1 MRACCSGCAWTIPP
15 SLPVPVARPGRGAD
29 MDMTLIPSPISRR
42 RLIVGLASALLLAAP
57 AAAQQSLPAP
67 SPAPIRCEADSC
79 RSDDGLLLRIG
90 DDDAPA
96 PPLPGRTDLPV
107 AGTVPASPAVT
118 PDVAARGGQ
127 FMAELPNGGVVWAT
141 EDPTMVPPSLS
152 VQAAATVPFENGRVI
167 RPLRFHSYNN
177 YASFIQKLEVTLYRG
192 TDTDLVTPLARIE
205 LPADYVGDA
214 EWSGELPPQIKLRT
228 GDDLIYVARAYGAG
242 GAFDETRLQRIQLVT
257 PADFDRGLQITR
269 ENVQKT
275 LGQALDGDSAQDLQ
289 LSNSIYGQ
297 SMLRLQ
303 NIPIHGSRVR
313 LYGRNLEPNSRVRI
327 NGQDF
332 PVDLE
337 QKFAAEFLEPVG
349 EHRYEVSVESRDAP
363 SAQRQ
368 LDVDV
373 TGRYLFLV
381 AIADVTVSRNSAS
394 GNLQPLAADDR
405 DDDSFLSEGRLAFYL
420 KGKLRGKYLVTAQAD
435 TQDRELKYLFRDFTQ
450 ADAQD
455 VFRRLDPD
463 LYYPVYGD
471 DSTTYR
477 DVDTQGRLYLRVD
490 WDQSQAVWGNY
501 ATGITGTEYGQY
513 VRSLYGGALNWRS
526 LEATPLGEAR
536 SQVKVFGSEAQSAP
550 GHSEFL
556 GTGGSLYYLRH
567 TDVLPGSEQVVLEVR
582 DRTTGRT
589 ETRATL
595 QEGVD
600 YEIDN
605 LQGRLILTRPLAQL
619 TRENVRSI
627 TRDMPLDGYDQLLLV
642 DYEYVPLGFSSDD
655 VTYGARGRQW
665 IGDHVAI
672 GGTWIDEN
680 RSGENYS
687 LKGADLTL
695 QAGRGTYLKMEQTR
709 TEATAA
715 PVFYS
720 DNGGLSFIR
729 RNPYEG
735 RRSGTASAVE
745 ARANLRELGWT
756 TQDWSLGAWWRDV
769 DAGFS
774 VARQDTGLPIQEYGA
789 EFLGYI
795 TDDFSLY
802 GRHTRTEQ
810 GELALEQSQLTAEWR
825 LGNDGQLTGELRRVR
840 EEQELQSV
848 DALLAAI
855 GYRQRFGASWE
866 LYGTGQVTL
875 DDDGGAYEKN
885 DLLTLGARYLFGDRS
900 SVGAEVSGGSR
911 GHGAKVDGEYRMAP
925 DHSLYGSYSY
935 STDRTG
941 TDPLFDTG
949 LQSGWTLGQRWRL
962 SNQVNVYNESQY
974 LKDRRQD
981 SAGIVHTF
989 GMDFYPAQGWN
1000 LGFTIMDGELDST
1013 LGRVDRRAYS
1023 VSGGRTDAVAQWN
1036 SKLEYRRDSGA
1047 EQREQWV
1054 TTNRLLYKLNDD
1066 WRFALRAN
1074 YADTEDR
1081 IDRLADA
1088 KLVETNMGFAWRPH
1102 DNTRWAGF
1110 GKFTYLYDVASL
1122 GQEGG
1127 NLYDQRS
1134 QILSLE
1140 GIRQLGA
1147 RWEVAGKL
1155 ASRWGDYRTGRGEG
1169 AWLDSRADFAALQLR
1184 YRLFAQWEG
1193 LAEHRWLKVRDGGV
1207 RKGWLVGVDRRVGE
1221 NFKVGVG
1228 YNFTEFSD
1236 DMTELKYDQK
1246 GFFLNMAGY
1255 Y

>member
-1 MRACCSGCAWTIPP
+1 
-15 SLPVPVARPGRGAD
+15 

-42 RLIVGLASALLLAAP
+42 LSLGLASALLLALP
-57 AAAQQSLPAP
+57 AAAQPVTPAP

-79 RSDDGLLLRIG
+79 RNDDGLLLRIR
-90 DDDAPA
+90 DDSEPEL
-96 PPLPGRTDLPV
+96 PLPGRTDLPAANV
-107 AGTVPASPAVT
+107 VPLAPAVT
-118 PDVAARGGQ
+118 PDVASRGGQ

-228 GDDLIYVARAYGAG
+228 GDELIYVARAYGAG

-349 EHRYEVSVESRDAP
+349 EHRYDVSVESRDAP

-405 DDDSFLSEGRLAFYL
+405 DNDSFLSEGRLAFYL

-526 LEATPLGEAR
+526 MEATPLGEAR
-536 SQVKVFGSEAQSAP
+536 SQLKVFGSEAQSAP

-642 DYEYVPLGFSSDD
+642 DYEYVPLGFSNDD

-709 TEATAA
+709 TDATAA

-789 EFLGYI
+789 EFLGYL
-795 TDDFSLY
+795 TDDVSLY

-810 GELALEQSQLTAEWR
+810 GDLALEQSQLTAEWR

-840 EEQELQSV
+840 EEQQLQSV

-866 LYGTGQVTL
+866 VYGTGQVTL

-1013 LGRVDRRAYS
+1013 VGRVDRRAYS

-1054 TTNRLLYKLNDD
+1054 TTNRLLYKLNED

-1193 LAEHRWLKVRDGGV
+1193 LAEHRWLKVREGGV

>member
-1 MRACCSGCAWTIPP
+1 
-15 SLPVPVARPGRGAD
+15 

-42 RLIVGLASALLLAAP
+42 LIVGLASVLLLALP
-57 AAAQQSLPAP
+57 AAAQPLTPAP

-79 RSDDGLLLRIG
+79 RNDDGLLLRIL
-90 DDDAPA
+90 DDSEPE
-96 PPLPGRTDLPV
+96 LPGRAELPA
-107 AGTVPASPAVT
+107 AGAVPASPAVT
-118 PDVAARGGQ
+118 PDVAARSGQ

-228 GDDLIYVARAYGAG
+228 GDELIYVARAYGAG

-269 ENVQKT
+269 ESVQKT
-275 LGQALDGDSAQDLQ
+275 LGQTLDGDSAQDLQ

-349 EHRYEVSVESRDAP
+349 EHRYDVSVESRDAP

-381 AIADVTVSRNSAS
+381 AIADVTVSKNSAS

-435 TQDRELKYLFRDFTQ
+435 TQDRELKHLFRDFTQ

-756 TQDWSLGAWWRDV
+756 TQDWSLGAWLRDV

-789 EFLGYI
+789 EFLGYLN
-795 TDDFSLY
+795 DDFSLY

-840 EEQELQSV
+840 EEQALQSV

-855 GYRQRFGASWE
+855 GYRQRFGSSWE

-981 SAGIVHTF
+981 SAGLVHTF

-1023 VSGGRTDAVAQWN
+1023 ISGGRTDAVAQWN

-1054 TTNRLLYKLNDD
+1054 TTNRLLYKLNED

-1184 YRLFAQWEG
+1184 YRLFGEWEG

-1236 DMTELKYDQK
+1236 DMTELKFDQK

>member
-1 MRACCSGCAWTIPP
+1 
-15 SLPVPVARPGRGAD
+15 

-42 RLIVGLASALLLAAP
+42 LSLGLASALLLALP
-57 AAAQQSLPAP
+57 AAAQPVTPAP

-79 RSDDGLLLRIG
+79 RNDDGLLLRIR
-90 DDDAPA
+90 DDSEPEL
-96 PPLPGRTDLPV
+96 PLPGRTDLPAANV
-107 AGTVPASPAVT
+107 VPLAPAVM
-118 PDVAARGGQ
+118 PDIASRGGQ

-214 EWSGELPPQIKLRT
+214 EWSGELPAQIKLRT
-228 GDDLIYVARAYGAG
+228 GDELIYVARAYGAG

-349 EHRYEVSVESRDAP
+349 EHRYDVSVESRDAP

-405 DDDSFLSEGRLAFYL
+405 DNDSFLSEGRLAFYL

-513 VRSLYGGALNWRS
+513 VRSLYGGALSWRS
-526 LEATPLGEAR
+526 MEATPLGEAR
-536 SQVKVFGSEAQSAP
+536 SQLKVFGSEAQSAP

-709 TEATAA
+709 TDATAA

-789 EFLGYI
+789 EFLGYL

-810 GELALEQSQLTAEWR
+810 GDLALEQSQLTAEWR

-840 EEQELQSV
+840 EEQQLQSV

-866 LYGTGQVTL
+866 VYGTGQVTL

-1013 LGRVDRRAYS
+1013 VGRVDRRAYS

-1054 TTNRLLYKLNDD
+1054 TTNRLLYKLNED

-1193 LAEHRWLKVRDGGV
+1193 LAEHRWLKVREGGV

>member
-1 MRACCSGCAWTIPP
+1 
-15 SLPVPVARPGRGAD
+15 

-96 PPLPGRTDLPV
+96 PPLPGRNDLPV

-680 RSGENYS
+680 RSGESYS

>member
-1 MRACCSGCAWTIPP
+1 
-15 SLPVPVARPGRGAD
+15 

-42 RLIVGLASALLLAAP
+42 LIVGLASVLLLALP
-57 AAAQQSLPAP
+57 AAAQPLTPAP

-79 RSDDGLLLRIG
+79 RNDDGLLLRIL
-90 DDDAPA
+90 DDSEPE
-96 PPLPGRTDLPV
+96 LPGRAELPA
-107 AGTVPASPAVT
+107 AGAVPASPAVT
-118 PDVAARGGQ
+118 PDVAARSGQ

-228 GDDLIYVARAYGAG
+228 GDELIYVARAYGAG

-269 ENVQKT
+269 ESVQKT
-275 LGQALDGDSAQDLQ
+275 LGQTLDGDSAQDLQ

-349 EHRYEVSVESRDAP
+349 EHRYDVSVESRDAP

-381 AIADVTVSRNSAS
+381 AIADVTVSKNSAS

-435 TQDRELKYLFRDFTQ
+435 TQDRELKHLFRDFTQ

-642 DYEYVPLGFSSDD
+642 DYEYVPLGFSSND

-789 EFLGYI
+789 EFLGYLN
-795 TDDFSLY
+795 DDFSLY

-840 EEQELQSV
+840 EEQALQSV

-855 GYRQRFGASWE
+855 GYRQRFGSSWE

-981 SAGIVHTF
+981 SAGLVHTF

-1023 VSGGRTDAVAQWN
+1023 ISGGRTDAVAQWN

-1054 TTNRLLYKLNDD
+1054 TTNRLLYKLNED

-1134 QILSLE
+1134 QILSIE

-1184 YRLFAQWEG
+1184 YRLFGEWEG

>member
-1 MRACCSGCAWTIPP
+1 
-15 SLPVPVARPGRGAD
+15 
-29 MDMTLIPSPISRR
+29 MDMTLSPISRR
-42 RLIVGLASALLLAAP
+42 LSLGLASALLLAALP
-57 AAAQQSLPAP
+57 AAAQQAGTAP

-79 RSDDGLLLRIG
+79 RNDDGLLLRIR
-90 DDDAPA
+90 DDGADALA
-96 PPLPGRTDLPV
+96 LPGRAGPVVTDVVPV
-107 AGTVPASPAVT
+107 SPAVT

-127 FMAELPNGGVVWAT
+127 FMAELPNGGMVWAT

-214 EWSGELPPQIKLRT
+214 EWSGELPAQIKLRT
-228 GDDLIYVARAYGAG
+228 GDELIYVARAYGAG

-257 PADFDRGLQITR
+257 PADFDRGLQVTR

-349 EHRYEVSVESRDAP
+349 EHRYDVSVESRDAP

-513 VRSLYGGALNWRS
+513 IRSLYGGALNWRS

-665 IGDHVAI
+665 LGDHVAI

-774 VARQDTGLPIQEYGA
+774 VARQDTGLPMQEYGA
-789 EFLGYI
+789 EFLGYL

-810 GELALEQSQLTAEWR
+810 GDLALEQSQLTAEWR

-855 GYRQRFGASWE
+855 GYRQRFGSSWE

-1000 LGFTIMDGELDST
+1000 LGFTIMDGELEST
-1013 LGRVDRRAYS
+1013 VGRVDRRAYS

-1054 TTNRLLYKLNDD
+1054 TTNRLLYKLNED

>member
-1 MRACCSGCAWTIPP
+1 
-15 SLPVPVARPGRGAD
+15 

-118 PDVAARGGQ
+118 PEVAARGGQ

-536 SQVKVFGSEAQSAP
+536 SQIKVFGSEAQSAP

>member
-1 MRACCSGCAWTIPP
+1 
-15 SLPVPVARPGRGAD
+15 

-42 RLIVGLASALLLAAP
+42 LSLGLASALLLALP
-57 AAAQQSLPAP
+57 AAAQPVTPAP

-79 RSDDGLLLRIG
+79 RNDDGLLLRVR
-90 DDDAPA
+90 DDSEPEL
-96 PPLPGRTDLPV
+96 PLPGRTDLPAANV
-107 AGTVPASPAVT
+107 VPLAPAVT
-118 PDVAARGGQ
+118 PDVASRGGQ

-214 EWSGELPPQIKLRT
+214 EWSGELPAQIKLRT
-228 GDDLIYVARAYGAG
+228 GDELIYVARAYGAG
-242 GAFDETRLQRIQLVT
+242 VAFDETRLQRIQLVT

-349 EHRYEVSVESRDAP
+349 EHRYDVSVESRDAP

-405 DDDSFLSEGRLAFYL
+405 DNDSFLSEGRLAFYL

-526 LEATPLGEAR
+526 MEATPLGEAR
-536 SQVKVFGSEAQSAP
+536 SQLKVFGSEAQSAP

-709 TEATAA
+709 TDATAA

-745 ARANLRELGWT
+745 VRANLRELGWT

-789 EFLGYI
+789 EFLGYL

-810 GELALEQSQLTAEWR
+810 GDLALEQSQLTAEWR

-840 EEQELQSV
+840 EEQQLQSV

-866 LYGTGQVTL
+866 VYGTGQVTL

-1013 LGRVDRRAYS
+1013 VGRVDRRAYS

-1054 TTNRLLYKLNDD
+1054 TTNRLLYKLNED

-1193 LAEHRWLKVRDGGV
+1193 LAEHRWLKVREGGV

>member
-1 MRACCSGCAWTIPP
+1 
-15 SLPVPVARPGRGAD
+15 

-42 RLIVGLASALLLAAP
+42 LIVGLASALLLLALP
-57 AAAQQSLPAP
+57 AVAQQTTPAP

-79 RSDDGLLLRIG
+79 RNDDGLLLRIR
-90 DDDAPA
+90 DDDV
-96 PPLPGRTDLPV
+96 PV
-107 AGTVPASPAVT
+107 VT

-152 VQAAATVPFENGRVI
+152 VQAAATVPFENGRVT

-214 EWSGELPPQIKLRT
+214 EWNGELPPQIKLRT

-257 PADFDRGLQITR
+257 PADFDRGLQLTR

-275 LGQALDGDSAQDLQ
+275 LGQALDGDSAQNLQ

-349 EHRYEVSVESRDAP
+349 EHRYDVSVESRDAP

-720 DNGGLSFIR
+720 DNGGLSFVR

-735 RRSGTASAVE
+735 RRSGTANAVE

-789 EFLGYI
+789 EFLGYLN
-795 TDDFSLY
+795 DDFSLY

-840 EEQELQSV
+840 EEQALQSV

-855 GYRQRFGASWE
+855 GYRQRFGSSWE

-911 GHGAKVDGEYRMAP
+911 GHGTKVDGEYRMAP

-1054 TTNRLLYKLNDD
+1054 TTNRLLYKLNED

-1207 RKGWLVGVDRRVGE
+1207 RKGWLVGVDRRLGE

>member
-1 MRACCSGCAWTIPP
+1 
-15 SLPVPVARPGRGAD
+15 

-42 RLIVGLASALLLAAP
+42 LSLGLASALLLALP
-57 AAAQQSLPAP
+57 AAAQPVTPAP

-79 RSDDGLLLRIG
+79 RNDDGLLLRIR
-90 DDDAPA
+90 DDSEPEL
-96 PPLPGRTDLPV
+96 PLPGRTDLPAANV
-107 AGTVPASPAVT
+107 VPLAPAVT
-118 PDVAARGGQ
+118 PDVASRGGQ

-228 GDDLIYVARAYGAG
+228 GDELIYVARAYGAG

-349 EHRYEVSVESRDAP
+349 EHRYDVSVESRDAP

-405 DDDSFLSEGRLAFYL
+405 DNDSFLSEGRLAFYL

-526 LEATPLGEAR
+526 MEATPLGEAR
-536 SQVKVFGSEAQSAP
+536 SQLKVFGSEAQSAP

-709 TEATAA
+709 TDATAA

-789 EFLGYI
+789 EFLGYL

-810 GELALEQSQLTAEWR
+810 GDLALEQSQLTAEWR

-840 EEQELQSV
+840 EEQQLQSV

-866 LYGTGQVTL
+866 VYGTGQVTL

-1013 LGRVDRRAYS
+1013 VGRVDRRAYS

-1054 TTNRLLYKLNDD
+1054 TTNRLLYKLNED

-1193 LAEHRWLKVRDGGV
+1193 LAEHRWLKVREGGV

>member
-1 MRACCSGCAWTIPP
+1 MLMTSTACRAL
-15 SLPVPVARPGRGAD
+15 SLLLLLTPC
-29 MDMTLIPSPISRR
+29 L
-42 RLIVGLASALLLAAP
+42 LASA
-57 AAAQQSLPAP
+57 QQALPAP
-67 SPAPIRCEADSC
+67 APAPVRCEAGSC
-79 RSDDGLLLRIG
+79 RNDEGLLLRIR
-90 DDDAPA
+90 DDAPQIGSTA
-96 PPLPGRTDLPV
+96 PAAVATDAVPMAPAAAASLPG
-107 AGTVPASPAVT
+107 G
-118 PDVAARGGQ
+118 
-127 FMAELPNGGVVWAT
+127 FMSELPNGGVVWAT
-141 EDPTMVPPSLS
+141 EDPSMVPPSLS
-152 VQAAATVPFENGRVI
+152 VQSAATVPFENGQLV

-177 YASFIQKLEVTLYRG
+177 YASFIEKLDVTLYRG

-205 LPADYVGDA
+205 LPVGYVSEA
-214 EWSGELPPQIKLRT
+214 EWSAQLPEQIKLRT
-228 GDDLIYVARAYGAG
+228 GDELIYVARAYGAG
-242 GAFDETRLQRIQLVT
+242 NAFDETQLQRIQLVT
-257 PADFDRGLQITR
+257 PADFDRGLQVTR
-269 ENVQKT
+269 DNVQKT
-275 LGQALDGDSAQDLQ
+275 LGQALDGENAQALQ
-289 LSNSIYGQ
+289 VSTGIYGQ
-297 SMLRLQ
+297 SQLRLQ

-313 LYGRNLEPNSRVRI
+313 VYGRGLEPNSRVTI
-327 NGQDF
+327 NGQSF

-349 EHRYEVSVESRDAP
+349 EHRYEVKVEARDMP
-363 SAQRQ
+363 SAERQ

-373 TGRYLFLV
+373 TGRYLFAV
-381 AIADVTVSRNSAS
+381 AIADVTVSKNSAS

-420 KGKLRGKYLVTAQAD
+420 KGKMRGKYLLTAQAD
-435 TQDRELKYLFRDFTQ
+435 TQDRELKHLFRDFWD
-450 ADAQD
+450 ADPSD

-471 DSTTYR
+471 DSLTWR

-490 WDQSQAVWGNY
+490 WDQSQAIWGNY

-536 SQVKVFGSEAQSAP
+536 SQLKVFGSEAQSAP

-582 DRTTGRT
+582 DRTTGRS
-589 ETRATL
+589 ETRVTL

-600 YEIDN
+600 YEIDD
-605 LQGRLILTRPLAQL
+605 LQGRLILTRPLAML

-655 VTYGARGRQW
+655 VTMGARGRQW
-665 IGDHVAI
+665 IGDHVAV
-672 GGTWIDEN
+672 GGTWVEEN
-680 RSGENYS
+680 RSGENYT

-695 QAGRGTYLKMEQTR
+695 QAGRGTYVKVEH
-709 TEATAA
+709 TETDATAA

-729 RNPYEG
+729 RNPYEVQ
-735 RRSGTASAVE
+735 RSGSATAVE

-774 VARQDTGLPIQEYGA
+774 VARQDTGLALEEYGA
-789 EFLGYI
+789 EFLGYL
-795 TDDFSLY
+795 TDDLSLY

-810 GELALEQSQLTAEWR
+810 GELALEQTQLTADWR
-825 LGNDGQLTGELRRVR
+825 LGDDGQWTGELRRVR
-840 EEQELQSV
+840 EEQSLQTV

-855 GYRQRFGASWE
+855 GYRQRFGSSWE
-866 LYGTGQVTL
+866 LYSTGQVTV

-935 STDRTG
+935 SSDRTG
-941 TDPLFDTG
+941 VDPLFDTG

-981 SAGIVHTF
+981 NAGLVHTF

-1000 LGFTIMDGELDST
+1000 LGFTVMDGELEST
-1013 LGRVDRRAYS
+1013 LGRIDRRAYS

-1036 SKLEYRRDSGA
+1036 SKLEYRHDSGA

-1054 TTNRLLYKLNDD
+1054 TTNRLLYKLNED
-1066 WRFALRAN
+1066 WRLALRAN
-1074 YADTEDR
+1074 YADTQDR
-1081 IDRLADA
+1081 INPVADA

-1102 DNTRWAGF
+1102 DSTRWAAF

-1134 QILSLE
+1134 QVLSLE
-1140 GIRQLGA
+1140 GIRQFGA
-1147 RWEVAGKL
+1147 RWELAGKL

-1184 YRLFAQWEG
+1184 YRLFEKWEG
-1193 LAEHRWLKVRDGGV
+1193 LAEHRWLKVREGGV
-1207 RKGWLVGVDRRVGE
+1207 RKGWLLGVDRRVGE
-1221 NFKVGVG
+1221 NFKIGAG

-1236 DMTELKYDQK
+1236 DMTELRYDQK
-1246 GFFLNMAGY
+1246 GFFLNLAGY

>member
-1 MRACCSGCAWTIPP
+1 
-15 SLPVPVARPGRGAD
+15 

-42 RLIVGLASALLLAAP
+42 LSLGLASALLLALP
-57 AAAQQSLPAP
+57 AAAQPVTPAP

-79 RSDDGLLLRIG
+79 RNDDGLLLRIR
-90 DDDAPA
+90 DDSEPEL
-96 PPLPGRTDLPV
+96 PLPGRTDLPAANV
-107 AGTVPASPAVT
+107 VPLAPAVT
-118 PDVAARGGQ
+118 PDVASRGGQ

-214 EWSGELPPQIKLRT
+214 EWSGELPAQIKLRT
-228 GDDLIYVARAYGAG
+228 GDELIYVARAYGAG

-349 EHRYEVSVESRDAP
+349 EHRYDVSVESRDAP

-405 DDDSFLSEGRLAFYL
+405 DNDSFLSEGRLAFYL

-526 LEATPLGEAR
+526 MEATPLGEAR
-536 SQVKVFGSEAQSAP
+536 SQLKVFGSEAQSAP

-680 RSGENYS
+680 RSGENYG

-709 TEATAA
+709 TDATAA

-735 RRSGTASAVE
+735 RRSGTARAVE

-774 VARQDTGLPIQEYGA
+774 VARQDTGLPVQEYGA
-789 EFLGYI
+789 EFLGYL

-810 GELALEQSQLTAEWR
+810 GDLALEQSQLTAEWR

-840 EEQELQSV
+840 EEQQLQSV

-866 LYGTGQVTL
+866 VYGTGQVTL

-1013 LGRVDRRAYS
+1013 VGRVDRRAYS

-1054 TTNRLLYKLNDD
+1054 TTNRLLYKLNED

-1193 LAEHRWLKVRDGGV
+1193 LAEHRWLKVREGGV

-1246 GFFLNMAGY
+1246 GFFLNMAGFY
-1255 Y
+1255 

>member
-1 MRACCSGCAWTIPP
+1 
-15 SLPVPVARPGRGAD
+15 

-42 RLIVGLASALLLAAP
+42 LTLGLASVLLLALP
-57 AAAQQSLPAP
+57 AAAQPVTPAP

-79 RSDDGLLLRIG
+79 RNDDGLLLRIL
-90 DDDAPA
+90 DDSEPA
-96 PPLPGRTDLPV
+96 LPLPGRAERPA
-107 AGTVPASPAVT
+107 AGAVPASPAVT

-228 GDDLIYVARAYGAG
+228 GDELIYVARAYGTG

-269 ENVQKT
+269 ESVQKT

-349 EHRYEVSVESRDAP
+349 EHRYDVSVESRDAP

-381 AIADVTVSRNSAS
+381 AIADVTVSKNSAS

-789 EFLGYI
+789 EFLGYL
-795 TDDFSLY
+795 TDDLSLY

-1013 LGRVDRRAYS
+1013 VGRVDRRAYS

-1054 TTNRLLYKLNDD
+1054 TTNRLLYKLNED

-1207 RKGWLVGVDRRVGE
+1207 RKGWLVGLDRRVGE

>member
-1 MRACCSGCAWTIPP
+1 
-15 SLPVPVARPGRGAD
+15 
-29 MDMTLIPSPISRR
+29 MDMTLIPSLISR
-42 RLIVGLASALLLAAP
+42 RLIVGLVSALLPALP
-57 AAAQQSLPAP
+57 AAAQPVTPAP

-79 RSDDGLLLRIG
+79 RNDDGLLLRIL
-90 DDDAPA
+90 DDSEPA
-96 PPLPGRTDLPV
+96 LPLPGRADLPT
-107 AGTVPASPAVT
+107 AGAVPASPAVT

-177 YASFIQKLEVTLYRG
+177 YASFIQTLEVTLYRG

-228 GDDLIYVARAYGAG
+228 GDELIYVARAYGAG

-269 ENVQKT
+269 ESVQKT

-349 EHRYEVSVESRDAP
+349 EHRYDVSVESRDAP

-368 LDVDV
+368 LEVDV

-381 AIADVTVSRNSAS
+381 AIADVTVSKNSAS

-600 YEIDN
+600 YEIDT

-642 DYEYVPLGFSSDD
+642 DYEYVPLGFSSND

-789 EFLGYI
+789 EFLGYLN
-795 TDDFSLY
+795 DDFSLY
-802 GRHTRTEQ
+802 GRHPRTEQ

-866 LYGTGQVTL
+866 VYGTGQVTL

-981 SAGIVHTF
+981 SAGLVHTF

-1013 LGRVDRRAYS
+1013 VGRVDRRAYS

-1054 TTNRLLYKLNDD
+1054 TTNRLLYKLNED

-1088 KLVETNMGFAWRPH
+1088 RLVETNMGFAWRPH

>member
-1 MRACCSGCAWTIPP
+1 
-15 SLPVPVARPGRGAD
+15 

-42 RLIVGLASALLLAAP
+42 LSLGLASALLLALP
-57 AAAQQSLPAP
+57 AAAQPVTPAP

-79 RSDDGLLLRIG
+79 RNDDGLLLRIR
-90 DDDAPA
+90 DDSEPEL
-96 PPLPGRTDLPV
+96 PLPGRTDLPAANV
-107 AGTVPASPAVT
+107 VPLAPAVT
-118 PDVAARGGQ
+118 PDVASRGGQ

-228 GDDLIYVARAYGAG
+228 GDELIYVARAYGAG

-349 EHRYEVSVESRDAP
+349 EHRYDVSVESRDAP

-381 AIADVTVSRNSAS
+381 AIADVTVSKNSAS

-405 DDDSFLSEGRLAFYL
+405 DNDSFLSEGRLAFYL

-526 LEATPLGEAR
+526 MEATPLGEAR
-536 SQVKVFGSEAQSAP
+536 SQLKVFGSEAQSAP

-709 TEATAA
+709 TDATAA

-789 EFLGYI
+789 EFLGYL

-810 GELALEQSQLTAEWR
+810 GDLALEQSQLTAEWR

-840 EEQELQSV
+840 EEQQLQSV

-855 GYRQRFGASWE
+855 GYRQRFGSSWE
-866 LYGTGQVTL
+866 VYGTGQVTL

-1013 LGRVDRRAYS
+1013 VGRVDRRAYS

-1054 TTNRLLYKLNDD
+1054 TTNRLLYKLNED

-1193 LAEHRWLKVRDGGV
+1193 LAEHRWLKVREGGV

>member
-1 MRACCSGCAWTIPP
+1 MKTNHR
-15 SLPVPVARPGRGAD
+15 
-29 MDMTLIPSPISRR
+29 SPA
-42 RLIVGLASALLLAAP
+42 LIVRALLPHAMSCSVFALLLATPPVLAQHSVPVP
-57 AAAQQSLPAP
+57 ANDV
-67 SPAPIRCEADSC
+67 RCEGDTC
-79 RSDDGLLLRIG
+79 RSNDGELLRIG
-90 DDDAPA
+90 DDADAPLL
-96 PPLPGRTDLPV
+96 PLPGHSDPSAT
-107 AGTVPASPAVT
+107 GSVPLAPAVT
-118 PDVAARGGQ
+118 PDVSARGGQ

-141 EDPTMVPPSLS
+141 EDPSMVPPSLS

-177 YASFIQKLEVTLYRG
+177 YASFIDKLEVTLYRG

-205 LPADYVGDA
+205 LPSDYVGDA
-214 EWSGELPPQIKLRT
+214 EWDGSVPEQFKLRT
-228 GDDLIYVARAYGAG
+228 GDELIYVARAYGAG
-242 GAFDETRLQRIQLVT
+242 GAFDETQIQRIQLVT
-257 PADFDRGLQITR
+257 PADFDRGLQVTR
-269 ENVQKT
+269 DNVQKT
-275 LGQALDGDSAQDLQ
+275 LGQALDGANAQDLQ
-289 LSNSIYGQ
+289 VSNSIYGQ

-349 EHRYEVSVESRDAP
+349 QHRYDVRVESRDAP

-381 AIADVTVSRNSAS
+381 AIADVTLSRNSAS
-394 GNLQPLAADDR
+394 GNVQPLAADDR
-405 DDDSFLSEGRLAFYL
+405 DTDGFLSEGRLAFYL
-420 KGKLRGKYLVTAQAD
+420 KGKMRGKYLVTAQAD
-435 TQDRELKYLFRDFTQ
+435 TQDRELKYLFRDFSR

-490 WDQSQAVWGNY
+490 WDQSQALWGNF

-526 LEATPLGEAR
+526 LSATPLGEAR
-536 SQVKVFGSEAQSAP
+536 SQLKVFGSEAQSAP

-567 TDVLPGSEQVVLEVR
+567 TDLLPGSEQVVLEVR

-600 YEIDN
+600 YEIND

-642 DYEYVPLGFSSDD
+642 DYEYVPLGFSSND

-665 IGDHVAI
+665 IGDHVAV
-672 GGTWIDEN
+672 GGTWVEEN

-709 TEATAA
+709 TDATAA

-735 RRSGTASAVE
+735 RRSGKASAVE

-789 EFLGYI
+789 EFLGYL

-840 EEQELQSV
+840 EEQELQDVS
-848 DALLAAI
+848 ALLAAI
-855 GYRQRFGASWE
+855 GYRQRFGSSWE

-900 SVGAEVSGGSR
+900 SVGAELSGGSR
-911 GHGAKVDGEYRMAP
+911 GHGGKVDAEYRMAP

-941 TDPLFDTG
+941 TDPLFDSG
-949 LQSGWTLGQRWRL
+949 LQSGWTVGQRWRL

-981 SAGIVHTF
+981 SAGLVHTF

-1000 LGFTIMDGELDST
+1000 LGFTLMDGELEST
-1013 LGRVDRRAYS
+1013 VGRINRRAYS
-1023 VSGGRTDAVAQWN
+1023 VSGGRADAVAQWS

-1054 TTNRLLYKLNDD
+1054 TTNRLLYKLNED

-1081 IDRLADA
+1081 INPVADA
-1088 KLVETNMGFAWRPH
+1088 KLVETNVGFAWRPH

-1134 QILSLE
+1134 QVLSLE
-1140 GIRQLGA
+1140 GIRQIGE
-1147 RWEVAGKL
+1147 RWEMAAKL

-1184 YRLFAQWEG
+1184 YRLFAEWEG

-1207 RKGWLVGVDRRVGE
+1207 RKGWLLGVDRRVGE

>member
-1 MRACCSGCAWTIPP
+1 
-15 SLPVPVARPGRGAD
+15 
-29 MDMTLIPSPISRR
+29 MDMTLIPIPISRR
-42 RLIVGLASALLLAAP
+42 LSLGLASALLLALP
-57 AAAQQSLPAP
+57 AAAQPVTPAP

-79 RSDDGLLLRIG
+79 RNDDGLLLRIR
-90 DDDAPA
+90 DDSEPEL
-96 PPLPGRTDLPV
+96 PLPGRTDLPAADV
-107 AGTVPASPAVT
+107 VPLAPVVT
-118 PDVAARGGQ
+118 PDVASRGGQ

-228 GDDLIYVARAYGAG
+228 GDELIYVARAYGAG

-297 SMLRLQ
+297 STLRLQ

-349 EHRYEVSVESRDAP
+349 EHRYDVSVESRDAP
-363 SAQRQ
+363 SAQRL

-381 AIADVTVSRNSAS
+381 AIADVTVSKNSAS

-405 DDDSFLSEGRLAFYL
+405 DNDSFLSEGRLAFYL

-513 VRSLYGGALNWRS
+513 VRSLYGGAVNWRS

-709 TEATAA
+709 TDATAA

-774 VARQDTGLPIQEYGA
+774 VARQDTGLPMQEYGA
-789 EFLGYI
+789 EFLGYL

-810 GELALEQSQLTAEWR
+810 GDLALEQSQLTAEWR

-855 GYRQRFGASWE
+855 GYRQRFGSSWE

-900 SVGAEVSGGSR
+900 SVGAEVSGGSH

-1000 LGFTIMDGELDST
+1000 LGFTIMDGELEST
-1013 LGRVDRRAYS
+1013 VGRVDRRAYS

-1054 TTNRLLYKLNDD
+1054 TTNRLLYKLNED

-1147 RWEVAGKL
+1147 RWEAAGKL

-1193 LAEHRWLKVRDGGV
+1193 LAEHRWLKVREGGV

>member
-1 MRACCSGCAWTIPP
+1 
-15 SLPVPVARPGRGAD
+15 

-57 AAAQQSLPAP
+57 AAAQQPLPAP

>member
-1 MRACCSGCAWTIPP
+1 
-15 SLPVPVARPGRGAD
+15 
-29 MDMTLIPSPISRR
+29 MDMTLSPISRR
-42 RLIVGLASALLLAAP
+42 LSFGLASAWLLAALP
-57 AAAQQSLPAP
+57 AAAQQAGPAS

-79 RSDDGLLLRIG
+79 RNDDGLLLRIR
-90 DDDAPA
+90 DDGADALA
-96 PPLPGRTDLPV
+96 LPGRAGPVVTDVVPV
-107 AGTVPASPAVT
+107 SPAVT

-152 VQAAATVPFENGRVI
+152 VQAAATVPFENGRVV

-177 YASFIQKLEVTLYRG
+177 YASFIEKLEVTLYRG

-214 EWSGELPPQIKLRT
+214 EWSGELPAQIKLRT
-228 GDDLIYVARAYGAG
+228 GDELIYVARAYGAG

-257 PADFDRGLQITR
+257 PADFDRGLQVTR

-349 EHRYEVSVESRDAP
+349 EHRYDVSVESRDAP

-513 VRSLYGGALNWRS
+513 IRSLYGGALNWRS

-665 IGDHVAI
+665 LGDHVAI

-774 VARQDTGLPIQEYGA
+774 VARQDTGLPMQEYGA
-789 EFLGYI
+789 EFLGYL

-810 GELALEQSQLTAEWR
+810 GDLALEQSQLTAEWR

-855 GYRQRFGASWE
+855 GYRQRFGSSWE

-1000 LGFTIMDGELDST
+1000 LGFTIMDGELEST
-1013 LGRVDRRAYS
+1013 VGRVDRRAYS

-1054 TTNRLLYKLNDD
+1054 TTNRLLYKLNED

-1088 KLVETNMGFAWRPH
+1088 KLLETNMGFAWRPH

>member
-1 MRACCSGCAWTIPP
+1 
-15 SLPVPVARPGRGAD
+15 

-42 RLIVGLASALLLAAP
+42 LSLGLASALLLALP
-57 AAAQQSLPAP
+57 AAAQPVTPAP

-79 RSDDGLLLRIG
+79 RNDDGLLLRIR
-90 DDDAPA
+90 DDSEPEL
-96 PPLPGRTDLPV
+96 PLPGRTDLPAANV
-107 AGTVPASPAVT
+107 VPLAPAVT
-118 PDVAARGGQ
+118 PNVASRGGQ

-228 GDDLIYVARAYGAG
+228 GDELIYVARAYGAG

-349 EHRYEVSVESRDAP
+349 EHRYDVSVESRDAP

-381 AIADVTVSRNSAS
+381 AIADVTVSKHSAS

-405 DDDSFLSEGRLAFYL
+405 DNDSFLSEGRLAFYL

-455 VFRRLDPD
+455 VFRRLDPE

-526 LEATPLGEAR
+526 MEATPLGEAR
-536 SQVKVFGSEAQSAP
+536 SQLKVFGSEAQSAP

-709 TEATAA
+709 TDATAA

-789 EFLGYI
+789 EFLGYL

-810 GELALEQSQLTAEWR
+810 GDLALEQSQLTAEWR
-825 LGNDGQLTGELRRVR
+825 LGNNGQLTGELRRVR
-840 EEQELQSV
+840 EEQQLQSV

-866 LYGTGQVTL
+866 VYGTGQVTL

-1013 LGRVDRRAYS
+1013 VGRVDRRAYS

-1054 TTNRLLYKLNDD
+1054 TTNRLLYKLNED

-1193 LAEHRWLKVRDGGV
+1193 LAEHRWLKVHEGGV

>member
-1 MRACCSGCAWTIPP
+1 
-15 SLPVPVARPGRGAD
+15 
-29 MDMTLIPSPISRR
+29 MDMTLSPISRR
-42 RLIVGLASALLLAAP
+42 LSLGLASALLLAALP
-57 AAAQQSLPAP
+57 AAAQQAGTAP

-79 RSDDGLLLRIG
+79 RNDDGLLLRIR
-90 DDDAPA
+90 DDGADALA
-96 PPLPGRTDLPV
+96 LPGRAGPVVTDVVPV
-107 AGTVPASPAVT
+107 SPAVT

-127 FMAELPNGGVVWAT
+127 FMAELPNGGMVWAT

-214 EWSGELPPQIKLRT
+214 EWSGELPAQIKLRT
-228 GDDLIYVARAYGAG
+228 GDELIYVARAYGAG

-257 PADFDRGLQITR
+257 PADFDRGLQVTR

-349 EHRYEVSVESRDAP
+349 EHRYDVSVESRDAP

-513 VRSLYGGALNWRS
+513 IRSLYGGALNWRS

-665 IGDHVAI
+665 LGDHVAI

-774 VARQDTGLPIQEYGA
+774 VARQDTGLPMQEYGA
-789 EFLGYI
+789 EFLGYL

-810 GELALEQSQLTAEWR
+810 GDLALEQSQLTAEWR

-855 GYRQRFGASWE
+855 GYRQRFGSSWE

-989 GMDFYPAQGWN
+989 GMDFYPGQGWN
-1000 LGFTIMDGELDST
+1000 LGFTIMDGELEST
-1013 LGRVDRRAYS
+1013 VGRVDRRAYS

-1054 TTNRLLYKLNDD
+1054 TTNRLLYKLNED

-1155 ASRWGDYRTGRGEG
+1155 ASRWGDYRTGRGHG

-1246 GFFLNMAGY
+1246 GLFLNMAGY

>member
-1 MRACCSGCAWTIPP
+1 
-15 SLPVPVARPGRGAD
+15 

-42 RLIVGLASALLLAAP
+42 LSLGLASALLLALP
-57 AAAQQSLPAP
+57 AAAQPVTPAP

-79 RSDDGLLLRIG
+79 RNDDGLLLRIR
-90 DDDAPA
+90 DDSEPEL
-96 PPLPGRTDLPV
+96 PLPGRTDLPAANV
-107 AGTVPASPAVT
+107 VPLAPAVT
-118 PDVAARGGQ
+118 PDVASRGGQ

-228 GDDLIYVARAYGAG
+228 GDELIYVARAYGAG

-349 EHRYEVSVESRDAP
+349 EHRYDVSVESRDAP

-381 AIADVTVSRNSAS
+381 AIADVTVSKNSAS

-405 DDDSFLSEGRLAFYL
+405 DNDSFLSEGRLAFYL

-526 LEATPLGEAR
+526 MEATPLGEAR
-536 SQVKVFGSEAQSAP
+536 SQLKVFGSEAQSAP

-709 TEATAA
+709 TDATAA

-789 EFLGYI
+789 EFLGYL
-795 TDDFSLY
+795 TDDVSLY

-810 GELALEQSQLTAEWR
+810 GDLALEQSQLTAEWR

-840 EEQELQSV
+840 EEQQLQSV

-866 LYGTGQVTL
+866 VYGTGQVTL

-1013 LGRVDRRAYS
+1013 VGRVDRRAYS

-1054 TTNRLLYKLNDD
+1054 TTNRLLYKLNED

-1193 LAEHRWLKVRDGGV
+1193 LAEHRWLKVREGGV

>member
-1 MRACCSGCAWTIPP
+1 
-15 SLPVPVARPGRGAD
+15 

-42 RLIVGLASALLLAAP
+42 LSLGLASALLLALP
-57 AAAQQSLPAP
+57 AAAQPVTPAP

-79 RSDDGLLLRIG
+79 RNDDGLLLRVR
-90 DDDAPA
+90 DDSEPEL
-96 PPLPGRTDLPV
+96 PLPGRTDLPAANV
-107 AGTVPASPAVT
+107 VPLAPAVT
-118 PDVAARGGQ
+118 PDVASRGGQ

-214 EWSGELPPQIKLRT
+214 EWSGELPAQIKLRT
-228 GDDLIYVARAYGAG
+228 GDELIYVARAYGAG

-289 LSNSIYGQ
+289 LSNRIYGQ

-349 EHRYEVSVESRDAP
+349 EHRYDVSVESRDAP

-405 DDDSFLSEGRLAFYL
+405 DNDSFLSEGRLAFYL

-526 LEATPLGEAR
+526 MEATPLGEAR
-536 SQVKVFGSEAQSAP
+536 SQLKVFGSEAQSAP

-709 TEATAA
+709 TDATAA

-789 EFLGYI
+789 EFLGYL

-810 GELALEQSQLTAEWR
+810 GDLALEQSQLTAEWR

-840 EEQELQSV
+840 EEQQLQSV

-866 LYGTGQVTL
+866 VYGTGQVTL

-1013 LGRVDRRAYS
+1013 VGRVDRRAYS

-1054 TTNRLLYKLNDD
+1054 TTNRLLYKLNED

-1193 LAEHRWLKVRDGGV
+1193 LAEHRWLKVREGGV

>member
-1 MRACCSGCAWTIPP
+1 
-15 SLPVPVARPGRGAD
+15 

-42 RLIVGLASALLLAAP
+42 LSLGLASALLLALP
-57 AAAQQSLPAP
+57 AAAQPVTPAP

-79 RSDDGLLLRIG
+79 RNDDGLLLRIR
-90 DDDAPA
+90 DDSEPEL
-96 PPLPGRTDLPV
+96 PLPGRTDLPAANV
-107 AGTVPASPAVT
+107 VPLAPAVT
-118 PDVAARGGQ
+118 PDVASRGGQ

-228 GDDLIYVARAYGAG
+228 GDELIYVARAYGAG

-349 EHRYEVSVESRDAP
+349 EHRYDVSVESRDAP

-381 AIADVTVSRNSAS
+381 AIADVTVSKNSAS

-405 DDDSFLSEGRLAFYL
+405 DNDSFLSEGRLAFYL

-526 LEATPLGEAR
+526 MEATPLGEAR
-536 SQVKVFGSEAQSAP
+536 SQLKVFGSEAQSAP

-709 TEATAA
+709 TDATAA

-789 EFLGYI
+789 EFLGYL

-810 GELALEQSQLTAEWR
+810 GDLALEQSQLTAEWR

-840 EEQELQSV
+840 EEQQLQSV

-866 LYGTGQVTL
+866 VYGTGQVTL

-900 SVGAEVSGGSR
+900 SVGVEVSGGSR

-1013 LGRVDRRAYS
+1013 VGRVDRRAYS

-1054 TTNRLLYKLNDD
+1054 TTNRLLYKLNED

-1193 LAEHRWLKVRDGGV
+1193 LAEHRWLKVHEGGV

>member
-1 MRACCSGCAWTIPP
+1 
-15 SLPVPVARPGRGAD
+15 

-42 RLIVGLASALLLAAP
+42 LSLGLASALLLALP
-57 AAAQQSLPAP
+57 AAAQPVTPAP

-79 RSDDGLLLRIG
+79 RNDDGLLLRIR
-90 DDDAPA
+90 DDSEPEL
-96 PPLPGRTDLPV
+96 PLPGRTNLP
-107 AGTVPASPAVT
+107 AATVVPLAPAVT
-118 PDVAARGGQ
+118 PDVASRGGQ

-228 GDDLIYVARAYGAG
+228 GDELIYVARAYGAG

-349 EHRYEVSVESRDAP
+349 EHRYDVSVESRDAP

-405 DDDSFLSEGRLAFYL
+405 DNDSFLSEGRLAFYL

-526 LEATPLGEAR
+526 MEATPLGEAR
-536 SQVKVFGSEAQSAP
+536 SQLKVFGSEAQSAP

-709 TEATAA
+709 TDATAA

-789 EFLGYI
+789 EFLGYL

-810 GELALEQSQLTAEWR
+810 GDLALEQSQLTAEWR

-840 EEQELQSV
+840 EEQQLQSV

-866 LYGTGQVTL
+866 VYGTGQVTL

-1013 LGRVDRRAYS
+1013 VGRVDRRAYS

-1054 TTNRLLYKLNDD
+1054 TTNRLLYKLNED

-1193 LAEHRWLKVRDGGV
+1193 LAEHRWLKVREGGV

>member
-1 MRACCSGCAWTIPP
+1 
-15 SLPVPVARPGRGAD
+15 

-42 RLIVGLASALLLAAP
+42 LSLGLASALLLALP
-57 AAAQQSLPAP
+57 AAAQPVTPAP

-79 RSDDGLLLRIG
+79 RNDDGLLLRVR
-90 DDDAPA
+90 DDSEPEL
-96 PPLPGRTDLPV
+96 PLPGRTDLPAANV
-107 AGTVPASPAVT
+107 VPLAPAVT
-118 PDVAARGGQ
+118 PDVASRGGQ

-214 EWSGELPPQIKLRT
+214 EWSGELPAQIKLRT
-228 GDDLIYVARAYGAG
+228 GDELIYVARAYGAG

-289 LSNSIYGQ
+289 LSNRIYGQ

-349 EHRYEVSVESRDAP
+349 EHRYDVSVESRDAP

-405 DDDSFLSEGRLAFYL
+405 DNDSFLSEGRLAFYL

-526 LEATPLGEAR
+526 MEATPLGEAR
-536 SQVKVFGSEAQSAP
+536 SQLKVFGSEAQSAP

-709 TEATAA
+709 TDATAA

-774 VARQDTGLPIQEYGA
+774 VARQDTGLPVQEYGA
-789 EFLGYI
+789 EFLGYL

-810 GELALEQSQLTAEWR
+810 GDLALEQSQLTAEWR

-840 EEQELQSV
+840 EEQQLQSV

-866 LYGTGQVTL
+866 VYGTGQVTL

-1013 LGRVDRRAYS
+1013 VGRVDRRAYS

-1054 TTNRLLYKLNDD
+1054 TTNRLLYKLNED

-1193 LAEHRWLKVRDGGV
+1193 LAEHRWLKVREGGV

-1246 GFFLNMAGY
+1246 GFFLNMAGFY
-1255 Y
+1255 

>member
-1 MRACCSGCAWTIPP
+1 MKTHHR
-15 SLPVPVARPGRGAD
+15 
-29 MDMTLIPSPISRR
+29 SPA
-42 RLIVGLASALLLAAP
+42 LIVRALLPHAVSCSVFALLLAAP
-57 AAAQQSLPAP
+57 PVLAQQAAP
-67 SPAPIRCEADSC
+67 MASSDVRCEGDTC
-79 RSDDGLLLRIG
+79 RSDDGELLRIG
-90 DDDAPA
+90 DDADTPLL
-96 PPLPGRTDLPV
+96 PLPGQ
-107 AGTVPASPAVT
+107 AGPSAAGSVPLAPAVT
-118 PDVAARGGQ
+118 PDVSARGGQ

-141 EDPTMVPPSLS
+141 EDPSMVPPSLS

-177 YASFIQKLEVTLYRG
+177 YASFIEKLEVTLYRG

-205 LPADYVGDA
+205 LPSDYVGDA
-214 EWSGELPPQIKLRT
+214 EWDGTVPEQFKLRT
-228 GDDLIYVARAYGAG
+228 GDELIYVARAYGAG
-242 GAFDETRLQRIQLVT
+242 GSFDETQIQRIQLVT
-257 PADFDRGLQITR
+257 PADFDRGLQVTR
-269 ENVQKT
+269 DNVQKT
-275 LGQALDGDSAQDLQ
+275 LGQALDGASAQDLQ
-289 LSNSIYGQ
+289 VSNSIYGQ

-349 EHRYEVSVESRDAP
+349 QHRYDVRVESRDAP

-381 AIADVTVSRNSAS
+381 AIADVTLSRNSAS
-394 GNLQPLAADDR
+394 GNVQPLAADDR
-405 DDDSFLSEGRLAFYL
+405 DTDGFLSEGRLAFYL
-420 KGKLRGKYLVTAQAD
+420 KGKMRGKYLVTAQAD
-435 TQDRELKYLFRDFTQ
+435 TQDRELKYLFRDFSR

-490 WDQSQAVWGNY
+490 WDQSQALWGNF

-526 LEATPLGEAR
+526 LSATPLGEAR
-536 SQVKVFGSEAQSAP
+536 SQLKVFGSEAQSAP

-567 TDVLPGSEQVVLEVR
+567 TDLLPGSEQVVLEVR

-600 YEIDN
+600 YEIDD

-665 IGDHVAI
+665 IGDHVAV
-672 GGTWIDEN
+672 GGTWVEEN

-709 TEATAA
+709 TDATAA

-735 RRSGTASAVE
+735 RRSGKASAVE

-756 TQDWSLGAWWRDV
+756 SQDWSLGAWWRDV

-789 EFLGYI
+789 EFLGYL

-840 EEQELQSV
+840 EEQELQDVS
-848 DALLAAI
+848 ALLAAI
-855 GYRQRFGASWE
+855 GYRQRFGSSWE

-900 SVGAEVSGGSR
+900 SVGAELSGGSR
-911 GHGAKVDGEYRMAP
+911 GHGGKVDAEYRMAP

-941 TDPLFDTG
+941 TDPLFDSG
-949 LQSGWTLGQRWRL
+949 LQSGWTVGQRWRL

-981 SAGIVHTF
+981 SAGLVHTF

-1000 LGFTIMDGELDST
+1000 LGFTLMDGELEST
-1013 LGRVDRRAYS
+1013 VGRINRRAYS

-1054 TTNRLLYKLNDD
+1054 TTNRLLYKLNED

-1074 YADTEDR
+1074 YADTQDR
-1081 IDRLADA
+1081 INPVADA
-1088 KLVETNMGFAWRPH
+1088 KLVETNVGFAWRPH

-1134 QILSLE
+1134 QVLSLE
-1140 GIRQLGA
+1140 GIRQIGE
-1147 RWEVAGKL
+1147 RWEMAAKL

-1207 RKGWLVGVDRRVGE
+1207 RKGWLLGVDRRVGE

>member
-1 MRACCSGCAWTIPP
+1 
-15 SLPVPVARPGRGAD
+15 
-29 MDMTLIPSPISRR
+29 MDMTLIPSPIFR
-42 RLIVGLASALLLAAP
+42 RLILGLASAVLLAAP

-67 SPAPIRCEADSC
+67 SPAPIRCEAESC

-96 PPLPGRTDLPV
+96 LPLPGRTDLPM
-107 AGTVPASPAVT
+107 AGTVPVSPAVT

-349 EHRYEVSVESRDAP
+349 EHRYDVSVESRDAP

-381 AIADVTVSRNSAS
+381 AIADVTVSKNSAS

-789 EFLGYI
+789 EFLGYL
-795 TDDFSLY
+795 TDDVSLY

-1054 TTNRLLYKLNDD
+1054 TTNRLLYKLNED

>member
-1 MRACCSGCAWTIPP
+1 MDNTRKPY
-15 SLPVPVARPGRGAD
+15 RPI
-29 MDMTLIPSPISRR
+29 MP
-42 RLIVGLASALLLAAP
+42 LLMLAAFVPSWP
-57 AAAQQSLPAP
+57 AAAQAVLPPAT
-67 SPAPIRCEADSC
+67 PAPIRCEADSC
-79 RSDDGLLLRIG
+79 RNDEGLLLRIR
-90 DDDAPA
+90 DDGPAAAVPLPAAGSVDAVPQAPA
-96 PPLPGRTDLPV
+96 TL
-107 AGTVPASPAVT
+107 AG
-118 PDVAARGGQ
+118 G
-127 FMAELPNGGVVWAT
+127 FMSELPNGGVVWAT
-141 EDPTMVPPSLS
+141 EDPSMVPPSLS
-152 VQAAATVPFENGRVI
+152 VQSAATVPFENGRLV

-177 YASFIQKLEVTLYRG
+177 YASFIEKLDVTLYRG

-205 LPADYVGDA
+205 LPVGYVSEA
-214 EWSGELPPQIKLRT
+214 EWDAQLPEQIKLRT

-242 GAFDETRLQRIQLVT
+242 NSFDETQVQRIQLVT
-257 PADFDRGLQITR
+257 PADFDRGLQVTR
-269 ENVQKT
+269 DNVQKT
-275 LGQALDGDSAQDLQ
+275 LGQSLDGENAQALQ
-289 LSNSIYGQ
+289 VSNGIYGQ
-297 SMLRLQ
+297 SQLRLQ

-313 LYGRNLEPNSRVRI
+313 VYGRGLEPNSRVTI
-327 NGQDF
+327 NGQSF

-349 EHRYEVSVESRDAP
+349 AHRYEVKVDAKDMP
-363 SAQRQ
+363 SAERQ

-373 TGRYLFLV
+373 TGRYLFAV
-381 AIADVTVSRNSAS
+381 AIADVTVSKDSAS

-420 KGKLRGKYLVTAQAD
+420 KGKMRGKYLLTAQAD
-435 TQDRELKYLFRDFTQ
+435 TQDRELKHLFRDFWE
-450 ADAQD
+450 ADPTD

-471 DSTTYR
+471 DSTTWR

-490 WDQSQAVWGNY
+490 WDQSQAIWGNY

-536 SQVKVFGSEAQSAP
+536 SQLKVFGSEAQSAP

-582 DRTTGRT
+582 DRTTGRS
-589 ETRATL
+589 ETRVTL

-600 YEIDN
+600 YEIDD
-605 LQGRLILTRPLAQL
+605 LQGRLILTRPLAML

-655 VTYGARGRQW
+655 VTMGARGRQW

-672 GGTWIDEN
+672 GGTWVEEN
-680 RSGENYS
+680 RSGENYT

-695 QAGRGTYLKMEQTR
+695 QAGRGTYVKVEH
-709 TEATAA
+709 TETDATAA

-729 RNPYEG
+729 RNPYDVQ
-735 RRSGTASAVE
+735 RSGSATAVE

-756 TQDWSLGAWWRDV
+756 AQDWSVGAWWRDV

-774 VARQDTGLPIQEYGA
+774 VARQDTGLAVEEYGA
-789 EFLGYI
+789 EFLGYL

-810 GELALEQSQLTAEWR
+810 GELALEQTQLTADWR
-825 LGNDGQLTGELRRVR
+825 LGNDGQWTGELRRVR
-840 EEQELQSV
+840 EEQRLQTV

-855 GYRQRFGASWE
+855 GYRQRFGSSWE
-866 LYGTGQVTL
+866 LYSTGQVTV

-911 GHGAKVDGEYRMAP
+911 GHGGKVDAEYRMAP

-935 STDRTG
+935 SSDRTG

-981 SAGIVHTF
+981 NAGLVHTF

-1000 LGFTIMDGELDST
+1000 LGFTVMDGELEST
-1013 LGRVDRRAYS
+1013 LGRIDRRAYS

-1036 SKLEYRRDSGA
+1036 SKLEYRHDSGA

-1054 TTNRLLYKLNDD
+1054 TTNRLLYKVNED
-1066 WRFALRAN
+1066 WRLALRAN
-1074 YADTEDR
+1074 YADTQDR
-1081 IDRLADA
+1081 INPVADA

-1102 DNTRWAGF
+1102 DNTRWAAF

-1134 QILSLE
+1134 QVLSLE
-1140 GIRQLGA
+1140 GIRQFGA

-1184 YRLFAQWEG
+1184 YRLFEKWEG

-1221 NFKVGVG
+1221 NFKIGGG

-1236 DMTELKYDQK
+1236 DMTELRYDQK
-1246 GFFLNMAGY
+1246 GFFLNLAGY

>member
-1 MRACCSGCAWTIPP
+1 
-15 SLPVPVARPGRGAD
+15 
-29 MDMTLIPSPISRR
+29 MDMTLSQTPLRT
-42 RLIVGLASALLLAAP
+42 LLLRHAGAGVAAVLLTLAP
-57 AAAQQSLPAP
+57 AMAQTASPPA
-67 SPAPIRCEADSC
+67 SIQCDAESC
-79 RSDDGLLLRIG
+79 RNADGLLLRIA
-90 DDDAPA
+90 DDAEA
-96 PPLPGRTDLPV
+96 PVLPLPGRLAP
-107 AGTVPASPAVT
+107 APAEAVPLTPAT
-118 PDVAARGGQ
+118 TADVAAPGGQ

-192 TDTDLVTPLARIE
+192 TDTDLVTPLARIT
-205 LPADYVGDA
+205 LPSDYVGDA
-214 EWSGELPPQIKLRT
+214 EWNGEMPGNIKLRT
-228 GDDLIYVARAYGAG
+228 GDELIYVARAYGAG
-242 GAFDETRLQRIQLVT
+242 GSFDETRIQRIQLVT

-297 SMLRLQ
+297 STLRLQ

-349 EHRYEVSVESRDAP
+349 QHRYDVSVESRDAP

-381 AIADVTVSRNSAS
+381 AIADLTVSKNSAS

-405 DDDSFLSEGRLAFYL
+405 DDDGFLSEGRLAFYL
-420 KGKLRGKYLVTAQAD
+420 KGKMRGKYLVTAQAD

-490 WDQSQAVWGNY
+490 WDQSQALWGNY

-526 LEATPLGEAR
+526 LAATPLGDAR
-536 SQVKVFGSEAQSAP
+536 SQLKLFGSEAQSAP

-695 QAGRGTYLKMEQTR
+695 QAGRGTYLKVEQTR
-709 TEATAA
+709 TDATAA

-756 TQDWSLGAWWRDV
+756 ARDWSVGAWWRDV

-774 VARQDTGLPIQEYGA
+774 VARQDTGQPIQEYGA
-789 EFLGYI
+789 EFLGYL
-795 TDDFSLY
+795 TDDLSLY

-810 GELALEQSQLTAEWR
+810 GDLALEQSQLTAEWR

-840 EEQELQSV
+840 EEQERQDVS
-848 DALLAAI
+848 ALLAAI
-855 GYRQRFGASWE
+855 GYRQRFGSSWE

-875 DDDGGAYEKN
+875 DDDGGAYDKN

-911 GHGAKVDGEYRMAP
+911 GHGAKVDAEYRMAP

-981 SAGIVHTF
+981 NAGLVHTF

-1000 LGFTIMDGELDST
+1000 LGFTVMDGELDST
-1013 LGRVDRRAYS
+1013 VGRIDRRAYS
-1023 VSGGRTDAVAQWN
+1023 VSGGRTDAVAQWS

-1047 EQREQWV
+1047 EQREQWL
-1054 TTNRLLYKLNDD
+1054 TTNRLLYKLNED

-1074 YADTEDR
+1074 YADTDDR
-1081 IDRLADA
+1081 INPLADA
-1088 KLVETNMGFAWRPH
+1088 KLVETNVGFAWRPH
-1102 DNTRWAGF
+1102 DSTGWAGF

-1134 QILSLE
+1134 QVLSLE

-1147 RWEVAGKL
+1147 RWELAGKL

-1184 YRLFAQWEG
+1184 YRLFEKWEG

-1207 RKGWLVGVDRRVGE
+1207 RKGWLVGLDRRVGE

-1236 DMTELKYDQK
+1236 DMTELRYDQK

>member
-1 MRACCSGCAWTIPP
+1 
-15 SLPVPVARPGRGAD
+15 

-42 RLIVGLASALLLAAP
+42 LILGLASAVLLAAP

-96 PPLPGRTDLPV
+96 LPLPGRTDLPV

-349 EHRYEVSVESRDAP
+349 EHRYDVSVESRDAP

-381 AIADVTVSRNSAS
+381 AIADVTVSKNSAS

-789 EFLGYI
+789 EFLGYL
-795 TDDFSLY
+795 TDDVSLY

-1054 TTNRLLYKLNDD
+1054 TTNRLLYKLNED

-1169 AWLDSRADFAALQLR
+1169 AWLDSRADFAALQMR

>member
-1 MRACCSGCAWTIPP
+1 
-15 SLPVPVARPGRGAD
+15 

-42 RLIVGLASALLLAAP
+42 LSLGLASALLLALP
-57 AAAQQSLPAP
+57 AAAQPVTPAP

-79 RSDDGLLLRIG
+79 RNDDGLLLRVR
-90 DDDAPA
+90 DDSEPEL
-96 PPLPGRTDLPV
+96 PLPGRTDLPAANV
-107 AGTVPASPAVT
+107 VPLAPAVT
-118 PDVAARGGQ
+118 PDVASRGGQ

-214 EWSGELPPQIKLRT
+214 EWSGELPAQIKLRT
-228 GDDLIYVARAYGAG
+228 GDELIYVARAYGAG

-349 EHRYEVSVESRDAP
+349 EHRYDVSVESRDAP

-405 DDDSFLSEGRLAFYL
+405 DNDSFLSEGRLAFYL

-526 LEATPLGEAR
+526 MEATPLGEAR
-536 SQVKVFGSEAQSAP
+536 SQLKVFGSEAQSAP

-680 RSGENYS
+680 RSGENYG

-709 TEATAA
+709 TDATAA

-789 EFLGYI
+789 EFLGYL

-810 GELALEQSQLTAEWR
+810 GDLALEQSQLTAEWR

-840 EEQELQSV
+840 EEQQLQSV

-866 LYGTGQVTL
+866 VYGTGQVTL

-1013 LGRVDRRAYS
+1013 VGRVDRRAYS

-1054 TTNRLLYKLNDD
+1054 TTNRLLYKLNED

-1193 LAEHRWLKVRDGGV
+1193 LAEHRWLKVREGGV

-1246 GFFLNMAGY
+1246 GFFLNMAGFY
-1255 Y
+1255 

>member
-1 MRACCSGCAWTIPP
+1 
-15 SLPVPVARPGRGAD
+15 

-42 RLIVGLASALLLAAP
+42 LSLGLASALLLALP
-57 AAAQQSLPAP
+57 AAAQPVTPAP

-79 RSDDGLLLRIG
+79 RNDDGLLLRIR
-90 DDDAPA
+90 DDSEPEL
-96 PPLPGRTDLPV
+96 PLPGRTDLPAANV
-107 AGTVPASPAVT
+107 VPLAPAVT
-118 PDVAARGGQ
+118 PDVASRGGP

-152 VQAAATVPFENGRVI
+152 VQAAATVPFENGRVF

-228 GDDLIYVARAYGAG
+228 GDELIYVARAYGAG

-349 EHRYEVSVESRDAP
+349 EHRYDVSVESRDAP

-381 AIADVTVSRNSAS
+381 AIADVTVSKNSAS

-405 DDDSFLSEGRLAFYL
+405 DNDSFLSEGRLAFYL

-526 LEATPLGEAR
+526 MEATPLGEAR
-536 SQVKVFGSEAQSAP
+536 SQLKVFGSEAQSAP

-600 YEIDN
+600 YEIDD

-680 RSGENYS
+680 RSGENYN

-709 TEATAA
+709 TDATAA

-789 EFLGYI
+789 EFLGYL

-810 GELALEQSQLTAEWR
+810 GDLALEQSQLTAEWR
-825 LGNDGQLTGELRRVR
+825 LGNNGQLTGELRRVR
-840 EEQELQSV
+840 EEQQLQSV

-866 LYGTGQVTL
+866 VYGTGQVTL

-1013 LGRVDRRAYS
+1013 VGRVDRRAYS

-1054 TTNRLLYKLNDD
+1054 TTNRLLYKLNED

-1147 RWEVAGKL
+1147 RWELAGKL

-1193 LAEHRWLKVRDGGV
+1193 LAEHRWLKVREGGV